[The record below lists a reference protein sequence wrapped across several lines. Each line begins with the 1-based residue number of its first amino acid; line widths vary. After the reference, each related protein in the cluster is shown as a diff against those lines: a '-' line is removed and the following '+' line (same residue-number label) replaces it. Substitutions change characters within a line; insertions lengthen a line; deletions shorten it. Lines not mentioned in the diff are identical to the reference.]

1 MGSAN
6 TYHKRSRARYKMEKL
21 TYEKVIN
28 WLKRCKTDPAG
39 VASVE
44 NLFAELGHK
53 YPTRTKHGQ
62 LTKWFEKWLE
72 EEWFPFKD
80 TFLRSARQIEEAR
93 NRAGLRNLYFVPDEF
108 GRYMYACIEPRRLWK
123 KRRWR

>member
-1 MGSAN
+1 
-6 TYHKRSRARYKMEKL
+6 MEKL

-28 WLKRCKTDPAG
+28 WLKCCKTDSTG

-44 NLFAELGHK
+44 SLFAELGYK
-53 YPTRTKHGQ
+53 YPTRTKYGQ

-80 TFLRSARQIEEAR
+80 TFLRSVKQVEEVQ
-93 NRAGLRNLYFVPDEF
+93 NRVGLKSLYFASDEF
-108 GRYMYACIEPRRLWK
+108 GRYIYACIKPRRLVC
-123 KRRWR
+123 